1 MEIVIRVVSLL
12 FFIAIE
18 MTISIVSMKIKRKR
32 QYTFIYCCN
41 CNNELISSN
50 SFVKDEEGIVTY
62 KCSKCGLVKKYD
74 FIHYPVP
81 VRIN

>member
-1 MEIVIRVVSLL
+1 MEIVIRVISLL
-12 FFIAIE
+12 FFIGIG
-18 MTISIVSMKIKRKR
+18 MIIGTLSIKMKIKR

-41 CNNELISSN
+41 CHNELISSN
-50 SFVKDEEGIVTY
+50 SFVKDEDGIVTY

-81 VRIN
+81 IRID